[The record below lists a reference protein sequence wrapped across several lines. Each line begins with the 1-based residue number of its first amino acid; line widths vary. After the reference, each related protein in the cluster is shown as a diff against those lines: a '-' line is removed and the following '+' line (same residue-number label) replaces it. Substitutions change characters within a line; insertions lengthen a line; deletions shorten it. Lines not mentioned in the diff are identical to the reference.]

1 MKKAFEAAEQIP
13 SAPKCRSRLKHVRSP
28 DDHEQDQ
35 DKTAQKNLL
44 IDLFTEED
52 DSTQPKRTKTK
63 GTDLNEKE
71 AEDNKKK
78 NEQTDKTSNVFE
90 FESDQEQDGEKVSLL
105 EIPEKTKKRLNGKRS
120 PSLSPNFGDDE
131 DEKEEEEEEQQQERV
146 ASERGKETD
155 EDPLLSLNNDDTIIV
170 GETPASSMG
179 ADSPVR
185 QSSRIAKGR

>member
-52 DSTQPKRTKTK
+52 DSAQPKRTKTK
-63 GTDLNEKE
+63 GTDLTEKE
-71 AEDNKKK
+71 EEDNKKK
-78 NEQTDKTSNVFE
+78 NAQTE
-90 FESDQEQDGEKVSLL
+90 YESDQEQDAETVSLL
-105 EIPEKTKKRLNGKRS
+105 AIPEKTKKRLNRKRS

-131 DEKEEEEEEQQQERV
+131 DEEEEEQEERT
-146 ASERGKETD
+146 ASRSEKGKETE

-185 QSSRIAKGR
+185 RSSRIAKGR